1 MRNFVYE
8 QAVAEVAQS
17 LGLPKRLVNK
27 AYRSYWRVVR
37 EHISQLP
44 LKDDLSDEEFAQLQP
59 NVNIP
64 SIGKLYVTQEKYR
77 WLKDKF
83 EKIKQYREENNVE
96 DNED

>member
-1 MRNFVYE
+1 M
-8 QAVAEVAQS
+8 
-17 LGLPKRLVNK
+17 
-27 AYRSYWRVVR
+27 
-37 EHISQLP
+37 P
-44 LKDDLSDEEFAQLQP
+44 LKENLSEEEFAKLQP

-83 EKIKQYREENNVE
+83 EKIKQYREDNNAE

>member
-1 MRNFVYE
+1 L
-8 QAVAEVAQS
+8 S
-17 LGLPKRLVNK
+17 LPKKLVNK
-27 AYRSYWRVVR
+27 IYRAYWRAVR
-37 EHISQLP
+37 EHICTLP
-44 LKDDLSDEEFAQLQP
+44 LKENLSEEEFAKLQP

-83 EKIKQYREENNVE
+83 EKIKQYREDNNAE